1 MRDWTESR
9 QPSWRQKKRDVLG
22 RYVSELRMVTD
33 LLKTGSSTHTENDRI
48 LWEVVGEGNIKVAIM
63 IEELTRLQLPLVCD
77 LNVHS

>member
-1 MRDWTESR
+1 
-9 QPSWRQKKRDVLG
+9 
-22 RYVSELRMVTD
+22 MVTD
-33 LLKTGSSTHTENDRI
+33 LLKTGSSTHTENNKI

>member
-9 QPSWRQKKRDVLG
+9 LPSWRQKERDVLG
-22 RYVSELRMVTD
+22 RYVSELRMATD
-33 LLKTGSSTHTENDRI
+33 LLKTGSSTHTENNRI